1 MARKQQAEAR
11 TLPWQ
16 TLPWYS
22 RGGGAKLAMSLEIPK
37 ETLTFN
43 RKDVDKM
50 GLCLV
55 PKIWGYL
62 PVIYTSF
69 QVSYIIPPWRARSGI
84 GGKKRIY
91 VPQRKTC
98 QGVRQGDKCTDV
110 LQWKNVPC
118 IVNKICSMYCSVSVL
133 GWIQKPRWKIWR
145 AQDVSETAVCLCVGP
160 SPPSTVEP
168 LQGIREQQCRL
179 FAGSP
184 N

>member
-1 MARKQQAEAR
+1 MIDTASLGRDQASSGSKMACKQQAEAR

-16 TLPWYS
+16 PLPWYS
-22 RGGGAKLAMSLEIPK
+22 RGGG
-37 ETLTFN
+37 
-43 RKDVDKM
+43 
-50 GLCLV
+50 
-55 PKIWGYL
+55 
-62 PVIYTSF
+62 
-69 QVSYIIPPWRARSGI
+69 RSGI

-98 QGVRQGDKCTDV
+98 PGVRQGDKCTDV

-145 AQDVSETAVCLCVGP
+145 AQDVNETAVCLCVGP

-184 N
+184 D